1 MLTKITFRNFRAIQ
15 DASIEL
21 GPFNLLIGANGSGKS
36 TVVQAIMALRNRL
49 TEPREIATLAREKEP
64 ISLDFHFEEGGRRF
78 ARRWQW
84 QVQQANAE
92 ESRSLDGRD
101 LDNLQFVQLNEFANG
116 ARLYCFDSAKLRAP
130 AQITQYSQLPEN
142 GSGLAGFLDYLRDNG
157 TDRFHAII
165 ADLHRCLPEFDDI
178 GFDRPQD
185 GVKSLKLRRT
195 SSRDYVTARDLSEGT
210 MFTLAILALA
220 HQPDAPSIVCIEEP
234 DRGIHP
240 RLLEE
245 VRNALY
251 RLSFPESYQ
260 ETRRPIQVVATTHSP
275 HFLDLFKDN
284 PEQVIVADKTR
295 EHGVT
300 FRNLGR
306 DADAHAIL
314 EDSLLGQAWTAGAI
328 GGVPLRS

>member
-1 MLTKITFRNFRAIQ
+1 
-15 DASIEL
+15 
-21 GPFNLLIGANGSGKS
+21 
-36 TVVQAIMALRNRL
+36 
-49 TEPREIATLAREKEP
+49 
-64 ISLDFHFEEGGRRF
+64 
-78 ARRWQW
+78 
-84 QVQQANAE
+84 
-92 ESRSLDGRD
+92 
-101 LDNLQFVQLNEFANG
+101 
-116 ARLYCFDSAKLRAP
+116 
-130 AQITQYSQLPEN
+130 
-142 GSGLAGFLDYLRDNG
+142 
-157 TDRFHAII
+157 
-165 ADLHRCLPEFDDI
+165 LHRCLPEFDDI
-178 GFDRPQD
+178 GFDRPQP
-185 GVKSLKLRRT
+185 GVKSLKLRRAF
-195 SSRDYVTARDLSEGT
+195 SRDWVTARDLSEGT

-260 ETRRPIQVVATTHSP
+260 ENRRPIQVVATTHSP

-284 PEQVIVADKTR
+284 PDQVIVADKTR

-306 DADAHAIL
+306 DADAQAIL